1 MLSTFIFVPFLSI
14 LIFNLPFFR
23 YLRKAVLAYAAA
35 LFCLQIA
42 FSLCLFSP
50 VFLKNFSRS
59 ADFFNF
65 NLSLDGLSAIMLLSI
80 GLVLF
85 VTLIVSSYLV
95 PENKRFNFINLLL
108 FMLCG
113 LNGLC
118 LVHDIFSLYVFL
130 EISAVAS
137 YILIAFNKDMKALSA
152 TFKYVILSIV
162 ASILMISSI
171 ALLVLFTG
179 STNFFIISSVLKSQT
194 NNILIISSLAL
205 FICASFIKG
214 GVVPFHGWVVE
225 AYAYSGAS
233 VSILLAG
240 IVSKALGIYTLIRVV
255 KDVFGLSQH
264 LNNVLLVLGTVSII
278 VGALAALSQKDFKKM
293 LAFSSISQ
301 VGYIVLG
308 LGSATALGVA
318 GAVFHLFNHAVFKS
332 LLFVNSAAVEQQTKT
347 TNMRELGGLSKNMP
361 ITGWTSV
368 LASLSAAGIPPLA
381 GFWSKLLIVMGLF
394 AAGRYGYAALAI
406 LLSILTLAYLLSMQ
420 RMVFFGKV
428 KESLL
433 NIKEAD
439 FGLVFSASL
448 LAVII
453 IGVGVFYPFIL
464 GKVILHLGY

>member
-1 MLSTFIFVPFLSI
+1 
-14 LIFNLPFFR
+14 
-23 YLRKAVLAYAAA
+23 
-35 LFCLQIA
+35 
-42 FSLCLFSP
+42 
-50 VFLKNFSRS
+50 
-59 ADFFNF
+59 
-65 NLSLDGLSAIMLLSI
+65 
-80 GLVLF
+80 
-85 VTLIVSSYLV
+85 
-95 PENKRFNFINLLL
+95 
-108 FMLCG
+108 
-113 LNGLC
+113 
-118 LVHDIFSLYVFL
+118 
-130 EISAVAS
+130 
-137 YILIAFNKDMKALSA
+137 
-152 TFKYVILSIV
+152 
-162 ASILMISSI
+162 
-171 ALLVLFTG
+171 
-179 STNFFIISSVLKSQT
+179 
-194 NNILIISSLAL
+194 
-205 FICASFIKG
+205 
-214 GVVPFHGWVVE
+214 
-225 AYAYSGAS
+225 
-233 VSILLAG
+233 
-240 IVSKALGIYTLIRVV
+240 
-255 KDVFGLSQH
+255 
-264 LNNVLLVLGTVSII
+264 VLGTVSII